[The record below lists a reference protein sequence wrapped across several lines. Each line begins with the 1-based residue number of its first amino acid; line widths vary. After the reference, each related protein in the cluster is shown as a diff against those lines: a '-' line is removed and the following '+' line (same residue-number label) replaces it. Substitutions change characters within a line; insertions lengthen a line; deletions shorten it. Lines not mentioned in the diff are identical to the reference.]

1 MEDGFYGKRSWSV
14 HVLLFYGFWLKFFPL
29 WSPEKKFT
37 DNFFFYDERLIF
49 VNFYALRLN
58 FSAVSRLMVDP
69 IEIFPVTEAGLY
81 RQSNRHIGYLIKYSF
96 FRQRLSRHFNFVF
109 SLVFVYIIFI
119 VAWFAKPK
127 AQEKE

>member
-14 HVLLFYGFWLKFFPL
+14 HILLFYGLFA
-29 WSPEKKFT
+29 
-37 DNFFFYDERLIF
+37 DNFFYDERLIF
-49 VNFYALRLN
+49 VNFYALLLN

-69 IEIFPVTEAGLY
+69 IETLPVTEAGIY
-81 RQSNRHIGYLIKYSF
+81 RQSDRHIGYLIKYSF

>member
-1 MEDGFYGKRSWSV
+1 
-14 HVLLFYGFWLKFFPL
+14 
-29 WSPEKKFT
+29 
-37 DNFFFYDERLIF
+37 
-49 VNFYALRLN
+49 
-58 FSAVSRLMVDP
+58 MVDP
-69 IEIFPVTEAGLY
+69 IETLPVTEVG
-81 RQSNRHIGYLIKYSF
+81 SNRHIGYLIKYSF

>member
-1 MEDGFYGKRSWSV
+1 MVFTAKDHDRFIFSCITAYGKNSF
-14 HVLLFYGFWLKFFPL
+14 HYGHQ
-29 WSPEKKFT
+29 KK
-37 DNFFFYDERLIF
+37 NLRIIFFYDERLIF

-69 IEIFPVTEAGLY
+69 IETLPVTEAGLY
-81 RQSNRHIGYLIKYSF
+81 RQSNRHIGYLIKYSL

-119 VAWFAKPK
+119 VA
-127 AQEKE
+127 

>member
-1 MEDGFYGKRSWSV
+1 MVKILSIMVTRKKICGK
-14 HVLLFYGFWLKFFPL
+14 
-29 WSPEKKFT
+29 
-37 DNFFFYDERLIF
+37 FFFYDERLIF

-69 IEIFPVTEAGLY
+69 IETLPVTEVGLH

-109 SLVFVYIIFI
+109 SLVFFYIIFI

>member
-1 MEDGFYGKRSWSV
+1 
-14 HVLLFYGFWLKFFPL
+14 
-29 WSPEKKFT
+29 
-37 DNFFFYDERLIF
+37 
-49 VNFYALRLN
+49 
-58 FSAVSRLMVDP
+58 MVDP
-69 IEIFPVTEAGLY
+69 IETLPVTEAGLY
-81 RQSNRHIGYLIKYSF
+81 RQSDRHIGYLIKYSF